1 MQHQK
6 RTAIRP
12 HQERFQVRSFDVDT
26 DNRLTPTA
34 LTRYLLEAAWQHAKL
49 LGYGYSALGERQRF
63 WVLSRIAVEIRD
75 LPYWEDIV
83 EVETWPGG
91 SQRIF
96 ALREYE
102 MRLRDGRV
110 AALGTSAWLVLDSE
124 TRRPVRIESLFD
136 PRDFD
141 EFRRALDRPL
151 EKLPILELAAPADSP
166 QDDTKNTNNANDTA
180 PPSGRRTALACP
192 PDPDYR
198 KTVVY
203 SDLDRHDH
211 VNSVAYLKWIID
223 SYPWQ
228 ALESA
233 HLDSF
238 ELNYLAE
245 TGGGE
250 EVELFSTPHD
260 TTGPDTIAPA
270 DATAPAGS
278 MSAGDTIIPSG
289 TRVHLVRR
297 RSDHQPI
304 CSARLTWR

>member
-1 MQHQK
+1 MQHEK
-6 RTAIRP
+6 HTAIRP
-12 HQERFQVRSFDVDT
+12 HLERFQVRSFDVDT

-49 LGYGYSALGERQRF
+49 LGYGYSALGKRQRF

-75 LPYWEDIV
+75 LPHWEDVV

-102 MRLRDGRV
+102 MRLHDGRV

-141 EFRRALDRPL
+141 DFRRALDRPL
-151 EKLPILELAAPADSP
+151 EKLPILEPAASADSL
-166 QDDTKNTNNANDTA
+166 QDDT
-180 PPSGRRTALACP
+180 PSPSLSGRRAALACP

-198 KTVVY
+198 KMVVY
-203 SDLDRHDH
+203 SDLDRNDH
-211 VNSVAYLKWIID
+211 VNSVAYLQWIID

-228 ALESA
+228 ELESA
-233 HLDSF
+233 RLGGF
-238 ELNYLAE
+238 EINYLAE

-250 EVELFSTPHD
+250 QVELFSAAAGLPAR
-260 TTGPDTIAPA
+260 TIA
-270 DATAPAGS
+270 
-278 MSAGDTIIPSG
+278 PSG
-289 TRVHLVRR
+289 TRLHLIRR
-297 RSDHQPI
+297 RFDLQPI
-304 CSARLTWR
+304 CSARLLWR